1 MLKPNH
7 ISPQLLAK
15 REYIKGNQQDYNME
29 PERAPAG
36 LLEYKYNHIIG
47 FK

>member
-7 ISPQLLAK
+7 ISPQLMAK
-15 REYIKGNQQDYNME
+15 RDYLKGNQDHNME
-29 PERAPAG
+29 PVRAPAG
-36 LLEYKYNHIIG
+36 LLEYKYNPVIG